1 MMMTQ
6 SYYAGDFDS
15 LGRPP
20 YRAPF
25 SSGHY
30 GRHVA
35 YDHGYYEPQHELHSD
50 FPGRSGT
57 TSSIHEQN
65 SENTLPGS
73 SRRRIQVACSRCR
86 RRKIK
91 CTGDPGDGSGCSACR
106 SAHGDKASCTF
117 NRVGSREMPL
127 SGLEVI
133 PTSSTS
139 ISNATP
145 TTTSYPI
152 EASPDTYTGS
162 SGTQVPVQ
170 RPSLPVLRM
179 RAAYSDYDSYNTSPV
194 DDYTYASSAIPRHE
208 SFAST
213 YGTENFRSYTS
224 GSVSVPSASANL
236 YYEPTAAYSF
246 GNLHTAPGYQA
257 SAPMARLPSVTA
269 DAFSSLNMSSLHSS
283 LPTQTVQERRLPVPY
298 PTQQATYS
306 STEVPQIKPLTSF
319 TEPQRRAHIG
329 GIYSSNSMSWS
340 MASPRASRDSSISG
354 VSTSRPHGVPGMPSA
369 TADSVQNPGPIL
381 GYQFSA
387 SSTSPEPSPSNGQP
401 ISVGFSSSAATS
413 GSATV
418 SMLPP
423 SNVRYGAGN
432 SMDSL
437 SASGDAGDLRRP
449 STSQGTPASLYSYSG
464 GIEASGR
471 STPTRQTNHVANE
484 PSSSAAYQQGYAQL
498 RHPQP
503 QHAASVDGLRRRS
516 SNDQQHHAN
525 TAHRMSVSNLNA
537 RY

>member
-1 MMMTQ
+1 MMTQ

-15 LGRPP
+15 LARSP
-20 YRAPF
+20 YRAPV

-30 GRHVA
+30 GRHGA
-35 YDHGYYEPQHELHSD
+35 YGHGYYEPHHELRSD
-50 FPGRSGT
+50 FAGRSGPT
-57 TSSIHEQN
+57 ASIHEHN
-65 SENTLPGS
+65 PENTLPGH

-106 SAHGDKASCTF
+106 SAQADKASCTF
-117 NRVGSREMPL
+117 NRVGSRDMPL

-139 ISNATP
+139 IPNATP
-145 TTTSYPI
+145 TTTSYPMD
-152 EASPDTYTGS
+152 ASSTLYNGG
-162 SGTQVPVQ
+162 SGTPIAVQ
-170 RPSLPVLRM
+170 RPSLPVLHTRT
-179 RAAYSDYDSYNTSPV
+179 AYPDYDSYNTSPV
-194 DDYTYASSAIPRHE
+194 DDYTYASSTVPRHE
-208 SFAST
+208 SFAGAYST
-213 YGTENFRSYTS
+213 ESFRPYTS
-224 GSVSVPSASANL
+224 GSMSAPSGSANL
-236 YYEPTAAYSF
+236 YYEPAAAYSF

-257 SAPMARLPSVTA
+257 SAPTARLPSVTA

-298 PTQQATYS
+298 APQQATYP
-306 STEVPQIKPLTSF
+306 STEVPHIRPLTSL

-329 GIYSSNSMSWS
+329 GIYSRNSMSWS
-340 MASPRASRDSSISG
+340 MASPGASRASSISG
-354 VSTSRPHGVPGMPSA
+354 IAASAPHGLPAMSSS
-369 TADSVQNPGPIL
+369 TADSAQTPAPIL

-387 SSTSPEPSPSNGQP
+387 SSTSPEPSPINGLP
-401 ISVGFSSSAATS
+401 ISESFSSSASNS

-423 SNVRYGAGN
+423 ANIRYGARSSTN
-432 SMDSL
+432 SL
-437 SASGDAGDLRRP
+437 SALGDVGDSRRL
-449 STSQGTPASLYSYSG
+449 STSQEAPTSLYSFSG

-471 STPTRQTNHVANE
+471 STPTRHTNHIANE
-484 PSSSAAYQQGYAQL
+484 PSSSNAYQQGYAQL

-503 QHAASVDGLRRRS
+503 QHAASVDELRRRS
-516 SNDQQHHAN
+516 SNDQQHHAT